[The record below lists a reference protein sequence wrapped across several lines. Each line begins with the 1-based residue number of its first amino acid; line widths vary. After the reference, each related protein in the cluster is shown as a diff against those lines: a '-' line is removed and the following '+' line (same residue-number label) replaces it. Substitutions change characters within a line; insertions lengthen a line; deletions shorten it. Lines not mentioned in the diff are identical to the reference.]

1 MRLRCETL
9 TAQDPS
15 ERPIK
20 SGDLKKTTKSRK
32 NNATIGSTRER
43 HFQLT
48 RVAIEYLERFSQVK
62 VRRSFPLTSVER
74 VEDDKDN
81 TQVFRLVFKNT
92 IMVLEASSPKDAT
105 EWVQSIRDGELPG
118 PAVRAQW
125 HATPTPTDS
134 LLRTCTEAE
143 HEEELT
149 ERASDAETTVEDPPE
164 DTLKYKYSWRQSR
177 RLQQQHPHPERLLS
191 NKHIENKAY
200 EKLHNEYAMIKYPHT
215 KWSIPREK
223 IIRIDKDNLHIMWKQ
238 SGLSDFHM
246 SNTLPLHLVWEIREG
261 QRTKWFDH
269 FPYEEVKDQSFSL
282 IFEEE
287 NYGGRYARLSSLDL
301 ICDNPV
307 NYKEWIEGLR
317 ALFPSPHQSPSTDPS
332 ILWLKRLW
340 TTKHDNHELSETA
353 TMKLL
358 STIHPSYDVGQ
369 AKKFIRIAHQH
380 QSTETTHYGYALR
393 WEGFIVLFN
402 LMCENGR
409 LLEMFKSYTKA
420 YPTLGL
426 TMEEFGDFLIEE
438 CSWRRGDCTEAT
450 LKRMVRH
457 HDHRHESFKKY
468 AAAKNL
474 PSEFNTAKTKPLLT
488 YAGFLSFLRSSDNA
502 ASEKEEKLED
512 DMDQPL
518 SHYFINSSHNTY
530 LEGHQLNGKSSCEA
544 YIRALLQGCRC
555 IEIDCWDGVLG
566 EAILVYHGHT
576 FTTRLDFTK
585 VIRTIK
591 DYAFL
596 KSSYPVIIS
605 IENHCSSSN
614 QKWMAK
620 RFLKI
625 MGDVLCKENLVEAE
639 RRERLP
645 TPTEL
650 KNKII
655 LKGTF
660 KKEVKAAM
668 ETSIETSLPA
678 YLVKSISTDEQLT
691 SDENQDMVAVY
702 GPDARKMVAQD
713 DQETT
718 FVDDSEKDL
727 EKLVVYCRSI
737 SIKPWSWSKQR
748 ETSVSEMFSFG
759 EPSAMKLCID
769 NPQEM
774 LACTERQLVRTYPKG
789 TRFDSS
795 NYDPTLMW
803 GCGMHMVALN
813 FQTPDVWMHL
823 NQGFFRQNG
832 GCGYV
837 LKPEVMRGSSQ
848 SSVKYS
854 PSMTEP
860 HPDIPTVDLEIE
872 VLISGQQLCPYKK
885 KCVSLTVDIQTFG
898 IPADTSA
905 MSQASYGSAF
915 WPQWE
920 RGKFVYSRRKILMPE
935 LCLVYFRVEV
945 QYSTGNPQLFGQNCI
960 QLLSLKPGECS
971 VGVLVTSVGVLVTS
985 VGVPVTSVGVLVTSV
1000 GVPVTSVGVLVTSV
1014 GVLVTS
1020 VGVPVTSVGVPVTS
1034 VGVPVTSVGVPVTSV
1049 GVPVTSV
1056 GVPVTSVGV
1065 LVTSV
1070 GVPVTSVGVLVP
1082 VTSVGV
1088 LVTSVGVP
1096 VTSVGVPVT
1105 SVGVLVTSVG
1115 VLVTSVSVLASLI
1128 QNPFQHF
1135 QVLIFSYN
1143 RRLVAEI
1150 LVPDLELSGTNLI
1163 FPSDTTTITTVK
1175 CCLQLK
1181 PYTSL
1186 AVVYPHHVVVMWLDM
1201 WESSLF
1207 KSLLVGEITLKG
1219 KQLMCSGM
1227 AS

>member
-105 EWVQSIRDGELPG
+105 EWVQSIRD
-118 PAVRAQW
+118 VRAQW

-332 ILWLKRLW
+332 ILYPLPLHTVSSTPPYCILYPSILWLKRLW

-488 YAGFLSFLRSSDNA
+488 YAGFLRSSDNA

-872 VLISGQQLCPYKK
+872 LISGQQLCPYKK

-960 QLLSLKPGECS
+960 QLLSLKPGIKF
-971 VGVLVTSVGVLVTS
+971 VPLRTSG
-985 VGVPVTSVGVLVTSV
+985 GE
-1000 GVPVTSVGVLVTSV
+1000 
-1014 GVLVTS
+1014 
-1020 VGVPVTSVGVPVTS
+1020 
-1034 VGVPVTSVGVPVTSV
+1034 
-1049 GVPVTSV
+1049 
-1056 GVPVTSVGV
+1056 
-1065 LVTSV
+1065 
-1070 GVPVTSVGVLVP
+1070 
-1082 VTSVGV
+1082 
-1088 LVTSVGVP
+1088 
-1096 VTSVGVPVT
+1096 
-1105 SVGVLVTSVG
+1105 
-1115 VLVTSVSVLASLI
+1115 LI
-1128 QNPFQHF
+1128 QGSGLFVKITKETSINAAGVSSTAPRSRPYFTRQASF
-1135 QVLIFSYN
+1135 EEMLVSLYDQVLIFSYN